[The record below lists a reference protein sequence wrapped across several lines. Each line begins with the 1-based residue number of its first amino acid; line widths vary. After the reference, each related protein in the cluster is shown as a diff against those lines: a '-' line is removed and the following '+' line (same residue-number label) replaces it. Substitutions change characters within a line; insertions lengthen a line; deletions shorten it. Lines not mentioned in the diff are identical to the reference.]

1 MPDLRQVF
9 FPSGFPSSPPISP
22 VAQPFQS
29 RTWIIL
35 ILPSYFVPPVAE
47 THNPESARF
56 VAFDDGSG
64 DLHFK
69 NQDAYGC
76 NVAILFFF
84 YHTKKHLSKGNID
97 NEHGHVFYEWNR
109 YIILLGKVTTL
120 ISYSELQLWAR
131 FIQRYF
137 HENAMRVWYVC
148 LSLVRGNSNDLVK
161 GQYGFDG
168 VLMVPWQVLGSI
180 PSWACGEGCAV
191 LSHWSCRCWCSIGP
205 VQLAAVQSLERLK
218 ISCWHKILVEE

>member
-1 MPDLRQVF
+1 MPDMRQVF

-97 NEHGHVFYEWNR
+97 NEHGHVFYE
-109 YIILLGKVTTL
+109 
-120 ISYSELQLWAR
+120 
-131 FIQRYF
+131 
-137 HENAMRVWYVC
+137 
-148 LSLVRGNSNDLVK
+148 
-161 GQYGFDG
+161 
-168 VLMVPWQVLGSI
+168 
-180 PSWACGEGCAV
+180 
-191 LSHWSCRCWCSIGP
+191 
-205 VQLAAVQSLERLK
+205 
-218 ISCWHKILVEE
+218 